1 MYKHFLV
8 PLDGS
13 HLAESVIPFVRNLA
27 RTINARITLI
37 HIIEANAPENI
48 HGEHHIK
55 NEDEASQYLE
65 RMAESI
71 RKDGIITKI
80 HVHTS
85 CVEDLAESLV
95 EHAAEIDH
103 DLIVLC
109 AHGESG
115 WKDKMVG
122 SIAQQVIGLGKL
134 PVLLI
139 QPTENPQTET
149 GSESFRKFLL
159 ALDGEEDHES
169 GVKKSIE
176 LARALKA
183 DLHLLTV
190 IETFSTLSGS
200 EAATGILLPSATTA
214 MLDIAEEDAQEHLEE
229 EAKILQ
235 KQGFKVSLDVHRG
248 DPVQWIVK
256 DAGTHQCD
264 LIVLGSHGKSGL
276 NAFWAGSSAPRIP
289 GLTRIALL
297 LIPVH
302 NT

>member
-13 HLAESVIPFVRNLA
+13 QLAESVIPVVCNLA
-27 RTINARITLI
+27 KVINARLTLI
-37 HIIEANAPENI
+37 HIIEANAPVTI
-48 HGEHHIK
+48 HGEHHIRS
-55 NEDEASQYLE
+55 EDEACQYLE
-65 RMAESI
+65 KIAENI
-71 RKDGIITKI
+71 RKKGIKI
-80 HVHTS
+80 STHVHTS
-85 CVEDLAESLV
+85 RVEDLAESLV
-95 EHAAEIDH
+95 QHASEIDH

-115 WKDKMVG
+115 WKDRMAG

-134 PVLLI
+134 PVLLL
-139 QPTENPQTET
+139 QPSEK
-149 GSESFRKFLL
+149 SESNEKSFTKFLL
-159 ALDGEEDHES
+159 ALDGEKDHEI
-169 GVKKSIE
+169 GVEKSIE
-176 LARALKA
+176 LAKALKA

-200 EAATGILLPSATTA
+200 EAATGILLPSATAA
-214 MLDIAEEDAQEHLEE
+214 MLDIVEEDAQEHLEE
-229 EAKILQ
+229 KAHALQ
-235 KQGFKVSLDVHRG
+235 AMGFSVSFDVHRG

-289 GLTRIALL
+289 GITRIALL

-302 NT
+302 HT